1 VNSSGAQGNGASD
14 LPALSGDGRFVAFS
28 STATNLV
35 AGDSNGVQD
44 VFLRGPLP

>member
-1 VNSSGAQGNGASD
+1 VSTAGAQGNGASD
-14 LPALSGDGRFVAFS
+14 LPALPGDGQFVAFT

-35 AGDSNGVQD
+35 AGDTNGVHD